1 VKKMAQYEFRQL
13 VETELKDALAL
24 VWETFLKFEAPDY
37 TAEGVET
44 FRKFIDVEEFRSMF
58 LTEGCFAWGCFV
70 ENKIV
75 GMIALRDIQHV
86 TLFFVKEEYHQ
97 LGIGKQLFAL
107 AKMTAVV
114 EGAKEMTVNSSA
126 FAVEVYERLGFE
138 RTDEMQM
145 VDGIQFLPMKLV
157 L

>member
-1 VKKMAQYEFRQL
+1 
-13 VETELKDALAL
+13 
-24 VWETFLKFEAPDY
+24 
-37 TAEGVET
+37 
-44 FRKFIDVEEFRSMF
+44 
-58 LTEGCFAWGCFV
+58 
-70 ENKIV
+70 
-75 GMIALRDIQHV
+75 V

-126 FAVEVYERLGFE
+126 YAVEVYERLGFE

>member
-1 VKKMAQYEFRQL
+1 MAQYEFR
-13 VETELKDALAL
+13 ELKEADFNDALTL

-44 FRKFIDVEEFRSMF
+44 FRQFIDVEEFRPRF
-58 LTEGCFAWGCFV
+58 LADGFFAWGCFV
-70 ENKIV
+70 ENEMV
-75 GMIALRDIQHV
+75 GMFAMRERKHI

-107 AKMTAVV
+107 AKMTAVL

-126 FAVEVYERLGFE
+126 FALEVYERLGFE
-138 RTDEMQM
+138 RTDELQIM
-145 VDGIQFLPMKLV
+145 DGIQFIPMKMIL
-157 L
+157 

>member
-1 VKKMAQYEFRQL
+1 MAQYEFRQL
-13 VETELKDALAL
+13 VEAELKEALAL

-44 FRKFIDVEEFRSMF
+44 FRKFIDVDEFRLQF
-58 LTEGCFAWGCFV
+58 LAEGFYAWGCFAG
-70 ENKIV
+70 EAMV

-86 TLFFVKEEYHQ
+86 TLFFVKEEFHQ

-114 EGAKEMTVNSSA
+114 EGAKEMTVNSSP
-126 FAVEVYERLGFE
+126 FAVEVYERLGFAP
-138 RTDEMQM
+138 TDTMQM
-145 VDGIQFLPMKLV
+145 VDGIQFLPMKLS